1 MKCCTFC
8 SNESEMLFNHMIN
21 DIGALCLDCYMKLRG
36 GCSVCNESL
45 LPETVE
51 EGASYR
57 VEAKF
62 IGMVEKN
69 IIVCDYCYTEIL
81 RRFPEMMA

>member
-36 GCSVCNESL
+36 DVRYVMRVCCQRQLKKGLVIE
-45 LPETVE
+45 
-51 EGASYR
+51 
-57 VEAKF
+57 
-62 IGMVEKN
+62 
-69 IIVCDYCYTEIL
+69 
-81 RRFPEMMA
+81 